1 LACSVCREKG
11 HDKRQCPEQR
21 EKIKEEITFKRER
34 LNLLFAKTPDLLANP
49 VLMGLLWYSVSR
61 NNALLSSANTLI
73 LAGDIV
79 GLNVPEGATLGAI
92 IQKAE
97 KTPEYLKI
105 LKGLPTASG
114 VGAET
119 LPSAGIEGLVSDLI
133 SWLGL
138 SYKEF
143 EEGLEYKPQ
152 L

>member
-49 VLMGLLWYSVSR
+49 VLMGLIWYSISR
-61 NNALLSSANTLI
+61 NNALLSTANTLI
-73 LAGDIV
+73 LTGDIV
-79 GLNVPEGATLGAI
+79 GLNIPEGATLGAI

-97 KTPEYLKI
+97 NAPEYLKI

-114 VGAET
+114 VGSSPA
-119 LPSAGIEGLVSDLI
+119 LGVFGLIKDLI
-133 SWLGL
+133 SLTGL
-138 SYKEF
+138 TFEEF
-143 EEGLEYKPQ
+143 EEGLQYKPQ

>member
-34 LNLLFAKTPDLLANP
+34 LNLLFAKTPELLANP

-61 NNALLSSANTLI
+61 NNALLSTANTLI
-73 LAGDIV
+73 LTGDIV
-79 GLNVPEGATLGAI
+79 GLNIPEGATLGAI

-97 KTPEYLKI
+97 KTPEYLEKV
-105 LKGLPTASG
+105 KGAYPGFGPGDRIEDLINWLTSFG
-114 VGAET
+114 
-119 LPSAGIEGLVSDLI
+119 EGLQ
-133 SWLGL
+133 
-138 SYKEF
+138 
-143 EEGLEYKPQ
+143 YKPQ

>member
-1 LACSVCREKG
+1 VACSVCREKG

-61 NNALLSSANTLI
+61 NNALLSSANSLI
-73 LAGDIV
+73 LAGDVV

-97 KTPEYLKI
+97 NAPEYLEKI
-105 LKGLPTASG
+105 KGATPISG
-114 VGAET
+114 FGPGE
-119 LPSAGIEGLVSDLI
+119 LINDLI
-133 SWLGL
+133 
-138 SYKEF
+138 EF
-143 EEGLEYKPQ
+143 FTGWTEDLTYKPQ